1 MSEGLRNENPD
12 GESRGSISN
21 GSEMP
26 LVAHLI
32 ELRNRLVRILSVLMT
47 GFFAL
52 VYFRNDLYSAVSAP
66 LRKLLPAGSK
76 MIATDVTAPFMAP
89 FKLTFFV
96 ALFLGVPYILHQI
109 WGFISPALYKHE
121 KRIAVP
127 LLVSSVLLFYTGVAF
142 AYFITLPAILGFF
155 TKVGPVD
162 VALMTDINLYLDFVL
177 KLFLVFGFTFEI
189 PIAVFILIWTGI
201 VKSDD
206 LIDKR
211 RYVIV
216 LCFFIAMFLTPPDA
230 LSMSMLAV
238 PMWLLFEAGLF
249 FGRLIEKKKAA
260 EA

>member
-1 MSEGLRNENPD
+1 MSDSPD
-12 GESRGSISN
+12 N
-21 GSEMP
+21 AMP
-26 LVAHLI
+26 LVSHLI
-32 ELRNRLVRILSVLMT
+32 ELRTRLMRILGVMLV
-47 GFFAL
+47 GFFVL
-52 VYFRNDLYSAVSAP
+52 VYFRNNIYSAVAAP
-66 LRKLLPAGSK
+66 LQKLLPPGGT

-96 ALFLGVPYILHQI
+96 ALFLAVPYILHQI

-121 KRIAVP
+121 RKIAVP
-127 LLVSSVLLFYTGVAF
+127 LLISSVLLFYAGVAF

-155 TKVGPVD
+155 TKAGPEG

-189 PIAVFILIWTGI
+189 PVAVFLLIWSGM
-201 VKSDD
+201 VSSDA

-216 LCFFIAMFLTPPDA
+216 GCFAVAMFLTPPDA
-230 LSMSMLAV
+230 LSMAMLAV

-249 FGRLIEKKKAA
+249 FGRMMEKKKAA

>member
-1 MSEGLRNENPD
+1 MSEPAN
-12 GESRGSISN
+12 
-21 GSEMP
+21 EMP

-32 ELRNRLVRILSVLMT
+32 ELRTRLMRVLGVLLI

-52 VYFRNDLYSAVSAP
+52 VYFRNDLYAAVSLP
-66 LRKLLPAGSK
+66 LRKLLPAGST

-96 ALFLGVPYILHQI
+96 ALFAGVPYILHQI

-155 TKVGPVD
+155 TKVGPAG
-162 VALMTDINLYLDFVL
+162 VAMMTDINLYLDFVL
-177 KLFLVFGFTFEI
+177 KLLLVFGFTFEI
-189 PIAVFILIWTGI
+189 PVGVFMLIWAGI
-201 VKSDD
+201 VSSES
-206 LIDKR
+206 LVDKR

-216 LCFFIAMFLTPPDA
+216 LCFLVAMFLTPPDA
-230 LSMSMLAV
+230 LSMAMLAV

-249 FGRLIEKKKAA
+249 FGRLMEKEKAA
-260 EA
+260 EAE

>member
-1 MSEGLRNENPD
+1 MTD
-12 GESRGSISN
+12 N
-21 GSEMP
+21 GNGAMP
-26 LVAHLI
+26 LISHLI
-32 ELRNRLVRILSVLMT
+32 ELRTRLMRVLGVLIA
-47 GFFAL
+47 GFFVL
-52 VYFRNDLYSAVSAP
+52 VYFRNDLYAAVSAP
-66 LRKLLPAGSK
+66 LRELLPPGST

-96 ALFLGVPYILHQI
+96 ALFAGMPYILHQT

-127 LLVSSVLLFYTGVAF
+127 LLFSSVVLFYTGMAF

-155 TKVGPVD
+155 TKVGPEG
-162 VALMTDINLYLDFVL
+162 VAMMTDINLYLDFVL

-189 PIAVFILIWTGI
+189 PVGVFLVIWSGI
-201 VKSDD
+201 VSSDS

-216 LCFFIAMFLTPPDA
+216 ACFFVAMFLTPPDA
-230 LSMSMLAV
+230 LSMAMLAI

-249 FGRLIEKKKAA
+249 FGRVMEKRKAIEA
-260 EA
+260 

>member
-1 MSEGLRNENPD
+1 MSDSPLPGTDHAPD
-12 GESRGSISN
+12 QA
-21 GSEMP
+21 MP
-26 LVAHLI
+26 LVSHLV
-32 ELRNRLVRILSVLMT
+32 ELRNRLIRILAVLIT

-52 VYFRNDLYSAVSAP
+52 VYFRNDIYAAISEP
-66 LRKLLPAGSK
+66 LRKLLPAGST

-121 KRIAVP
+121 RRIAVP
-127 LLVSSVLLFYTGVAF
+127 LLISSVLLFYLGVAF
-142 AYFITLPAILGFF
+142 AFFITLPAILGFF
-155 TKVGPVD
+155 TSVGPEG

-189 PIAVFILIWTGI
+189 PVAVFLLIWSG
-201 VKSDD
+201 VVSSDS

-216 LCFFIAMFLTPPDA
+216 GCFFVAMFLTPPDA
-230 LSMSMLAV
+230 LSMAMLAV

-249 FGRLIEKKKAA
+249 LGRIMEKRKVA
-260 EA
+260 EAEAS